1 MFRRKLLSVFALTVF
16 LSVAAVAW
24 LVSAV
29 TRRAFD
35 RSENERT
42 AALVTQF
49 RREFNR
55 QGETVARRVDAIAA
69 SEAANRMAT
78 ALNRAPADPGPYFEF
93 AKASAENSQ
102 LDFME
107 FVESNGT
114 IVSSAQSNNQPRRQ
128 IRAHEAQ

>member
-1 MFRRKLLSVFALTVF
+1 MQTIPWHRTEPSPVGIRNAMTFRRKLLLVFALTVF

-35 RSENERT
+35 RSEDERT

-55 QGETVARRVDAIAA
+55 QGEDVARRVGAFGV
-69 SEAANRMAT
+69 SEAASRMAM
-78 ALNRAPADPGPYFEF
+78 ALNKKPADPGPFFEL
-93 AKASAENSQ
+93 AKAT
-102 LDFME
+102 D
-107 FVESNGT
+107 
-114 IVSSAQSNNQPRRQ
+114 R
-128 IRAHEAQ
+128 